1 MDNGR
6 KLMQLYFVT
15 QPEVS
20 THYHL
25 DPELFYLLDGQL
37 EVKIDDAVYQMKK
50 GDIIL
55 INANKRHT
63 LESRAGLLLARFE
76 IDFHLLAEQMGSMQ
90 LLFWCNTV
98 VDKNEAFQDLRIL
111 LDKIIDRYFE
121 QDHKDGL
128 RLQALY
134 YETLYVLTGNFLLK
148 SDDIRLYSEESQ
160 DRIRIRQIQ
169 NYIQANYQSQI
180 SLNDLAERLYLSM
193 AYLSKYIKKHMG
205 MTFMEYLNNVRLFH
219 AVDEL
224 LYSKKNITHIA
235 MDNGFPTSAAFTKVF
250 RDVHGESP
258 SEYRKIMQEE
268 NDTPR
273 DKRELTEQEETRIA
287 EYLKL
292 KRQEEDI
299 EIKDILI
306 SNIDAS
312 NIIGETSGFGK
323 AIVLGDAY
331 SILQSDVQDQLK
343 DLQQITGIRYVKI
356 WNIFSGENSFLEKK
370 GYNFRKLDLVMDFMV
385 ENHMKPY
392 LELGH
397 KPTLF
402 MYTPQRS
409 LKGVGEERKIYQ
421 YNIFEEII
429 KQLCTHL
436 INRYGVE
443 ELESW
448 YFTYWNDPR
457 LRMTE
462 AEGKYYPYFEIIYRT
477 LKEISP
483 DIRVGG
489 ASLILGYESD
499 ACRGILELW
508 KKRKIT
514 PDFFSVCSFQY
525 IAITDHETRY
535 GRKSIDSRYMKNQ
548 IDILQKILE
557 ESGLGDIELHID
569 EWNFTVSNRNVLNDS
584 CEQGAFILKNF
595 IDMEGTADFM
605 AYWHALDLYS
615 DYYDT
620 NSILNGDSGLI
631 TRDGIRKP
639 SFYAFYFINR
649 LLPYVIYKNDHS
661 IVTTNGRGRYVINCH
676 NFKKL
681 SSKYVFTEEDDIQIQ
696 ELDNYMEDMDSL
708 ELKFCLK
715 NVKSGRYII
724 KIHYINKSGGSVQD
738 LWKQMDYTKG
748 LAKEELDYLRN
759 SAIPSIQM
767 KTVLVNNGVL
777 EIENVLKAQEIRMI
791 DIQYQYD
798 LGRSPMPGILDHCP

>member
-1 MDNGR
+1 MEKGR
-6 KLMQLYFVT
+6 KLMQLYFIT
-15 QPEVS
+15 APEVC
-20 THYHL
+20 THYHQ
-25 DPELFYLLDGQL
+25 DPELFYLLKGQF
-37 EVKIDDAVYQMKK
+37 EVKIDDAVYQMKE

-63 LESRAGLLLARFE
+63 LTAKADLLMARFE
-76 IDFHLLAEQMGSMQ
+76 IDFHLLAEQLGSMQ

-111 LDKIIDRYFE
+111 LDRIIDRYFE
-121 QDHKDGL
+121 QDSKDAL
-128 RLQALY
+128 RMNALY
-134 YETLYVLTGNFLLK
+134 YETLYVLTGNFLVK
-148 SDDIRLYSEESQ
+148 SDDIRLNLEDSQ
-160 DRIRIRQIQ
+160 DRARIRQIQ

-180 SLNDLAERLYLSM
+180 SLNDLAERLYLSN
-193 AYLSKYIKKHMG
+193 AYLSKYIKKHLG
-205 MTFMEYLNNVRLFH
+205 LTFMEYLNNVRLFH

-224 LYSKKNITHIA
+224 LYTKKNITHIA
-235 MDNGFPTSAAFTKVF
+235 MDNGFPTSAAFTKAF
-250 RDVHGESP
+250 REIHGESP

-268 NDTPR
+268 KDTPHDR
-273 DKRELTEQEETRIA
+273 RELTKEEELRIA

-292 KRQEEDI
+292 KRQEEDV
-299 EIKDILI
+299 EIRDSRICE
-306 SNIDAS
+306 IDAS
-312 NIIGETSGFGK
+312 ETIGEVKGFGK

-343 DLQQITGIRYVKI
+343 ELQQVTGIRYVKI
-356 WNIFSGENSFLEKK
+356 WNILSKDNCFLDKK
-370 GYNFRKLDLVMDFMV
+370 GYNFRKLDLVLDFMV

-402 MYTPQRS
+402 MYTPERS
-409 LKGVGEERKIYQ
+409 VKEMEKEQKIYQ
-421 YNIFEEII
+421 YKIFEEII

-448 YFTYWNDPR
+448 YFEYWNDPQ
-457 LRMTE
+457 LNMAE
-462 AEGKYYPYFEIIYRT
+462 AEGKYYPYFEMIYRT

-489 ASLILGYESD
+489 AGLILGYELD
-499 ACRGILELW
+499 ACSHILDLW
-508 KKRKIT
+508 KQRQIT

-548 IDILQKILE
+548 IDILQKVLK
-557 ESGLGDIELHID
+557 ESGIGVAELHID
-569 EWNFTVSNRNVLNDS
+569 EWNFTISNRNVLNDS
-584 CEQGAFILKNF
+584 CEQGAYILKNY
-595 IDMEGTADFM
+595 IDMEGTVDFM

-631 TRDGIRKP
+631 SRDGIRKP

-649 LLPYVIYKNDHS
+649 LLPHVIYKDDNS
-661 IVTTNGRGRYVINCH
+661 IVTTNRRGRYVINCH

-681 SSKYVFTEEDDIQIQ
+681 SSKYVFTEEDEIKIQ
-696 ELDNYMEDMDSL
+696 ELDNYMEDMEPL
-708 ELKFCLK
+708 ERKFCIK
-715 NVKSGRYII
+715 NVKNGRYIV
-724 KIHYINKSGGSVQD
+724 KIHYINKSNGSVQD

-748 LAKEELDYLRN
+748 LAKEELEYLRN
-759 SAIPSIQM
+759 SAMPSIKM
-767 KTVLVNNGVL
+767 KTVLVENGVL
-777 EIENVLKAQEIRMI
+777 EIENVLKAQEIRML
-791 DIQYQYD
+791 DIQYQYS
-798 LGRSPMPGILDHCP
+798 L